1 MARQFIVGKSTN
13 RETKKVT
20 RYFITDADPDN
31 ISSRPFAAEFPVSD
45 AYTKDIQE
53 ERAEKFCEYLNKLEE
68 AKKVAYDQIHL
79 VDILSR
85 P

>member
-1 MARQFIVGKSTN
+1 MLLVCRQIE
-13 RETKKVT
+13 RQKKVT
-20 RYFITDADPDN
+20 RYFVTDADPDD
-31 ISSRPFAAEFPVSD
+31 ISARPFAAEFPVND
-45 AYTKDIQE
+45 AYTKEIQE